1 MEFWHWLAIGA
12 GLAALE
18 IMMPGTF
25 LLWLGAAAGI
35 VGLVTVMA
43 PGIGW
48 EYQLLIFA
56 VCAVVL
62 IAISVKYFR
71 SHQVE
76 TDKPDLNERG
86 QQFIGRQLT
95 LDQPIVNGKGRAKM
109 GDTMWQVS
117 GPDYMRGTRV
127 KVVGVRGTVLEV
139 EKI

>member
-18 IMMPGTF
+18 IMVPGTF

-35 VGLVTVMA
+35 VGLIMLA
-43 PGIGW
+43 LPQIDW
-48 EYQLLIFA
+48 IYQLLIFA
-56 VCAVVL
+56 VCAVTL
-62 IAISVKYFR
+62 IAVSIKFFR
-71 SHQVE
+71 NPPAE
-76 TDKPDLNERG
+76 TDKPNLNERG

-109 GDTMWQVS
+109 GDTMWQVC

-127 KVVGVRGTVLEV
+127 KVINVHGTVLEV
-139 EKI
+139 QKI